1 MQLSDEILA
10 DGVFE
15 GEKPTRQ
22 TLSARQLA
30 WLGKGTLAI
39 TDQGLLSG
47 SNFLLGVLLARW
59 LTPNQYGAFALGF
72 SIFLFLSGLQNA
84 FFLEPMSVL
93 GPESYPDCLAGYVRK
108 LLGLHF
114 VFALLLSMLTVA
126 AIPFLRFF
134 SAGQPVRSALWGVS
148 VAVPLILFQ
157 WLCRRAAY
165 LRLAPGLAA
174 ASSATYCLAL
184 ILLLLVFNKHGW
196 LSPFTGFLIP
206 SLATF
211 PAILTL
217 LMFLPK
223 KTNSHPGPS
232 NSEIARQHWRYGRWV
247 VGGTA
252 ANWLSGNAYYI
263 IVAALL
269 PMRDLAAFR
278 ALRNF
283 STPCLQ
289 ALVALNLLVLPWAS
303 SRFAKEGIP
312 GLRRRTRQL
321 AWLFGGAALVYLA
334 AIWLFG
340 SRIMSFLYAGRYNDF
355 SSLLLLSTAPLV
367 FTAAAMGSEVAV
379 QVMQA
384 PSEVFLAYSV
394 SGALTVLTGVVLTRS
409 WGLTGGLV
417 GVLISAIAFW
427 GVISYRSHKRSR
439 AAGPRPKQIPGVS
452 RGDERVAWL
461 MPNIGGAFY
470 WQPVFKEFTALVPNT
485 VIFAGSWPGS
495 LPQYRGTFQVRLVRG
510 VRFVT
515 FGRRGSGYPRGFTLA
530 LPTILWQLGR
540 LRPSVVLTSGLNLW
554 SAFSLLFKKLTKCRV
569 VLIWEGVSPSIAGLN
584 SPLRLAVRR
593 IMAREFDAAISN
605 TRAGVQ
611 YLQDVLGMPSDR
623 IVHHPIEVAEAP
635 ALKPG
640 NGDLPVDRHDDSFA
654 FLVVGQLIER
664 KGIHRLFEA
673 ARLLQNRGVHD
684 FTIQIVGTGE
694 MAGTLQRQIAGS
706 SLDKV
711 VRWIG
716 PVPYEKLGGRYEACD
731 AVVYPSLEDTWGM
744 VVLEAMC
751 LGRPV
756 LCSKYAGSKEMIQ
769 DGENG
774 FVFDP
779 HNPEE
784 LADRMELLLRVPGL
798 AQRLGERAKEIIG
811 PYTARLAAR
820 VLAQVATGH
829 GQSNSPRAAHQDL
842 QGAFRVSRPGKECT
856 HS

>member
-1 MQLSDEILA
+1 MQISDEVLSN
-10 DGVFE
+10 GVFE
-15 GEKPTRQ
+15 GEKPARQ
-22 TLSARQLA
+22 ILSARQLA
-30 WLGKGTLAI
+30 WVGKGALAI

-72 SIFLFLSGLQNA
+72 SIFLFLSGLHNA

-93 GPESYPDCLAGYVRK
+93 GPESYSECIVGYLKK

-114 VFALLLSMLTVA
+114 VFTFLLSMLTVA

-134 SAGQPVRSALWGVS
+134 AADQALTSALWGVS

-174 ASSATYCLAL
+174 ASSAVYCLAL
-184 ILLLLVFNKHGW
+184 ILLLMVFNKQGW
-196 LSPFTGFLIP
+196 LSPFTGFLVP

-211 PAILTL
+211 PAILML
-217 LMFLPK
+217 LVSLPRR
-223 KTNSHPGPS
+223 TDSTAGPAG
-232 NSEIARQHWRYGRWV
+232 SEIVRRHWEYGRWV
-247 VGGTA
+247 VGGTT
-252 ANWLSGNAYYI
+252 ANWLSGNAYYL

-269 PMRDLAAFR
+269 PIGDLAAFR

-283 STPCLQ
+283 TSPCAQ
-289 ALVALNLLVLPWAS
+289 ALVAINLLVLPWAS
-303 SRFAKEGIP
+303 ARFAKEGIP

-321 AWLFGGAALVYLA
+321 AWLFGAAALAYLA

-340 SRIMSFLYAGRYNDF
+340 SKIMSFLYAGRYNQF
-355 SSLLLLSTAPLV
+355 APLLLLSTAPLL
-367 FTAAAMGSEVAV
+367 FTAVAMGSEVAV

-394 SGALTVLTGVVLTRS
+394 SGALTVLTGIVFTHY
-409 WGLTGGLV
+409 WGLAGGLV
-417 GVLISAIAFW
+417 GLLISAIAFW
-427 GVISYRSHKRSR
+427 VVITYRYHKRSR
-439 AAGPRPKQIPGVS
+439 AAGTQPKQTAGIAPA
-452 RGDERVAWL
+452 EKRVVWL
-461 MPNIGGAFY
+461 MPNVAGAYY
-470 WQPVFKEFTALVPNT
+470 WQPVFKEFTALVPKT

-495 LPQYRGTFQVRLVRG
+495 LPKYRGTFEVRPVRG
-510 VRFVT
+510 IRFIT
-515 FGRRGSGYPRGFTLA
+515 FGKGGPGYPRGFTLA

-540 LRPSVVLTSGLNLW
+540 LRPSVILTSGLNLW
-554 SAFSLLFKKLTKCRV
+554 SAFTLLFKRITKCRV

-593 IMAREFDAAISN
+593 FMVKEFDAAISN
-605 TRAGVQ
+605 TRAGAQ
-611 YLQDVLGMPSDR
+611 YLQDILRMPSDR
-623 IVHHPIEVAEAP
+623 VVQHPIEVAEEP
-635 ALKPG
+635 ALKSSNG
-640 NGDLPVDRHDDSFA
+640 NHPVERQDTSFA

-673 ARLLQNRGVHD
+673 ARLLLSRGVHN

-694 MAGTLQRQIAGS
+694 MAGTLQHQIAGS
-706 SLDKV
+706 PLDKV
-711 VRWIG
+711 VRWMG
-716 PVPYEKLGGRYEACD
+716 PVSYEKLGGCYEACD
-731 AVVYPSLEDTWGM
+731 AVVFPSLEDTWGM

-784 LADRMELLLRVPGL
+784 LAARMELLLRVPGL
-798 AQRLGERAKEIIG
+798 AQRLGEKAKEIIG
-811 PYTARLAAR
+811 PYTARLAAQ
-820 VLAQVATGH
+820 VLAQVATGCERLD
-829 GQSNSPRAAHQDL
+829 SPHVASEGL
-842 QGAFRVSRPGKECT
+842 EGAFRRQ
-856 HS
+856 

>member
-1 MQLSDEILA
+1 
-10 DGVFE
+10 
-15 GEKPTRQ
+15 
-22 TLSARQLA
+22 
-30 WLGKGTLAI
+30 
-39 TDQGLLSG
+39 
-47 SNFLLGVLLARW
+47 
-59 LTPNQYGAFALGF
+59 
-72 SIFLFLSGLQNA
+72 
-84 FFLEPMSVL
+84 MSVL
-93 GPESYPDCLAGYVRK
+93 GPESYSDCLSRYIMK

-114 VFALLLSMLTVA
+114 VLAVFLSMLTVA

-134 SAGQPVRSALWGVS
+134 AAGQPVRSALWGVS

-174 ASSATYCLAL
+174 ASSASYCLAL
-184 ILLLLVFNKHGW
+184 VLLLLVFNKQGW

-217 LMFLPK
+217 LVFLPK
-223 KTNSHPGPS
+223 RTNSQPGPS
-232 NSEIARQHWRYGRWV
+232 NSEIVRQHWRYGRWV

-269 PMRDLAAFR
+269 PMGDLAAFR

-283 STPCLQ
+283 AAPCTQ

-303 SRFAKEGIP
+303 SRFAKEGIE

-334 AIWLFG
+334 AIWLLG
-340 SRIMSFLYAGRYNDF
+340 SKVMSFLYAGRYNGF
-355 SSLLLLSTAPLV
+355 SPLLVLSTAPLV

-394 SGALTVLTGVVLTRS
+394 SGALTVLTGVAFTHY
-409 WGLTGGLV
+409 WGLAGGLV
-417 GVLISAIAFW
+417 GLLISAIAFW
-427 GVISYRSHKRSR
+427 AVISYRSHKRSQ
-439 AAGPRPKQIPGVS
+439 AASPRPKHTSGVP
-452 RGDERVAWL
+452 RGDERVVWL
-461 MPNIGGAFY
+461 MPNVSGAYY
-470 WQPVFKEFTALVPNT
+470 WQPVFKEFTALMPNT
-485 VIFAGSWPGS
+485 VILAGLWPGS
-495 LPQYRGTFQVRLVRG
+495 LPKYRGTFEVRPVRG
-510 VRFVT
+510 VRFIT
-515 FGRRGSGYPRGFTLA
+515 FGKGGPGYPKGFTLA
-530 LPTILWQLGR
+530 LPTILWKLGR
-540 LRPSVVLTSGLNLW
+540 LRPRVVLTSGLNLW
-554 SAFSLLFKKLTKCRV
+554 SAFTLLFKRIAKCRV
-569 VLIWEGVSPSIAGLN
+569 VLIWEGISPSIAGLN

-593 IMAREFDAAISN
+593 IMVKEFDAAISN

-611 YLQDVLGMPSDR
+611 YLRDTLGMPGDR

-640 NGDLPVDRHDDSFA
+640 NGELRVDRFGASFA

-673 ARLLQNRGVHD
+673 ARLLEGRGVRD
-684 FTIQIVGTGE
+684 FSIHIVGTGE
-694 MAGTLQRQIAGS
+694 MAETLQRQIAGS
-706 SLDKV
+706 PLAKI
-711 VRWIG
+711 VRWMG
-716 PVPYEKLGGRYEACD
+716 SVSYERLGGCYEACD
-731 AVVYPSLEDTWGM
+731 AVVFPSLEDTWGM
-744 VVLEAMC
+744 VVLEALC

-756 LCSKYAGSKEMIQ
+756 LCSKYAGSNEMIR

-779 HNPEE
+779 HNPAE

-798 AQRLGERAKEIIG
+798 AQRLGEKAKESIG
-811 PYTARLAAR
+811 PYTARLAAQ
-820 VLAQVATGH
+820 VLAQVAAGC
-829 GQSNSPRAAHQDL
+829 GQLDSPYIASEGL
-842 QGAFRVSRPGKECT
+842 QGAFRSE
-856 HS
+856 